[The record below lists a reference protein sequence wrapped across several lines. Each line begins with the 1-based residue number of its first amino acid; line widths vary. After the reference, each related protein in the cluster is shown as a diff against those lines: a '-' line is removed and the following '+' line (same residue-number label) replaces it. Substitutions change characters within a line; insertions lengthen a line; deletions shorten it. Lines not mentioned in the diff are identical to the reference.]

1 MATETFVAVQ
11 RPKGTPV
18 AGLGQVP
25 VRIVEKTIMVQNG
38 NGGATPYTLI
48 NLFSREGVPDI
59 RTGDYIIDTVNGPA
73 YRASGVP
80 VAHDVSYLSIQLT
93 RYAETT
99 P

>member
-1 MATETFVAVQ
+1 MAVETFVQVQ

-25 VRIVEKTIMVQNG
+25 VRIVEKTIMMQMG

-59 RTGDYIIDTVNGPA
+59 RTDDWLIATDGST

-80 VAHDVSYLSIQLT
+80 IVHDMSYLSIQLT
-93 RYAETT
+93 RYAEST